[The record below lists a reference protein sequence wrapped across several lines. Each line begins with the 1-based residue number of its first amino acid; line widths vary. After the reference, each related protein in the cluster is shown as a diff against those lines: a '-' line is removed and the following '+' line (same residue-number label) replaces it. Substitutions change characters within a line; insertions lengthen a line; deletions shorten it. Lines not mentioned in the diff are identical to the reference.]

1 MLKKFTKNFAA
12 IAAVCLLASPAMAQE
27 IPADANLAV
36 AVPQETKASDVAKAV
51 KVMLTEEGNLEGV
64 AQLSDDKKTDV
75 RKAAGVKVTLSA
87 DGKVVDSVQTDKDG
101 NFSFASVEPGM
112 YQILGASDGFAGA
125 QSFDVAPFSSPAVG
139 SPCALGMCGASSDM
153 IYDNFAS
160 APVSSFST
168 GSSCGC
174 GAGGGGGGGIGSRL
188 GGGLLGN
195 GRIGLIGLA
204 GLAGLGGD
212 DASPDR

>member
-1 MLKKFTKNFAA
+1 MFRTLNFTRLSAFA
-12 IAAVCLLASPAMAQE
+12 IACLIACPAIAQTTQSSE
-27 IPADANLAV
+27 VDADV
-36 AVPQETKASDVAKAV
+36 TTTDVKSSVV
-51 KVMLTEEGNLEGV
+51 KVMLTKDGSLEGV
-64 AQLSDDKKTDV
+64 ATIAKQDAKEAA
-75 RKAAGVKVTLSA
+75 KAAGVKVTLSA
-87 DGKVVDSVQTDKDG
+87 DGKVVDSVQTDENG
-101 NFSFASVEPGM
+101 SFSFPSVEPGM
-112 YQILGASDGFAGA
+112 YQILGASDGFVGA
-125 QSFDVAPFSSPAVG
+125 QSYEVAPFSASAVA
-139 SPCALGMCGASSDM
+139 SPCSLGMCGASSEA
-153 IYDNFAS
+153 IYDSYAA

-174 GAGGGGGGGIGSRL
+174 GAGGGGGGGGIGRRL